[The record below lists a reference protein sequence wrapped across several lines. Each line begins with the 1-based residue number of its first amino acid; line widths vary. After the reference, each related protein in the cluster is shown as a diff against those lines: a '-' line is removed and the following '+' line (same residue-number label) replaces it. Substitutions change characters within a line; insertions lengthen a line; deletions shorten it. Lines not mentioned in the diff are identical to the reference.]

1 MMLLCGLTFGMLIIK
16 PYIFKRFPEIIFGF
30 STMTGNNNA
39 DANKFNMSFNVGDDR
54 ELVSKNRSTFFKE
67 LGLNSENITY
77 QKQVHGDGIKF
88 ISEGGNCGESDAMIT
103 SKPGL
108 GLAISSADCTAIF
121 IYDTK
126 NKIIAA
132 VHSGWRGTSK
142 KILEKTL
149 SRLIKE
155 YKCNPEDMICYL
167 SPSIS
172 QINYEIGQE
181 VAEYFDDK
189 YLIPKNGKFLLDVSS
204 SNYDMLIKH
213 GVNTNNI
220 QKSKL
225 CSYGYKTLLHS
236 YRRDGEKSGRAL
248 GIISIRNSE

>member
-1 MMLLCGLTFGMLIIK
+1 
-16 PYIFKRFPEIIFGF
+16 
-30 STMTGNNNA
+30 MTGNNNA
-39 DANKFNMSFNVGDDR
+39 DTNNFNMSFNVGDDR
-54 ELVSKNRSTFFKE
+54 ESVNKNRSAFFNE
-67 LGLNSENITY
+67 LGLNNENVAF
-77 QKQVHGDGIKF
+77 QKQVHGDGIKI

-103 SKPGL
+103 SETGL
-108 GLAISSADCTAIF
+108 GLGISSADCTAIF

-149 SRLIKE
+149 SKLINE
-155 YKCNPEDMICYL
+155 FKCNPENMICYL

-172 QINYEIGQE
+172 QINYEVGQE

-189 YLIPKNGKFLLDVSS
+189 YLIPKNGKFLLDVASC
-204 SNYDMLIKH
+204 NYDMLIKS
-213 GVNTNNI
+213 GVKTNNI

-248 GIISIRNSE
+248 GVISIRNPE